1 MIQQGGPILEGR
13 RRLLLAACFALAA
26 LALASLVLTADSQ
39 PTDARLLFGLW
50 RARDLGLAVSLLV
63 GAGALLAAA
72 ASRSAFLAFL
82 ATGISTAAMY
92 ALLEAAGAVG
102 LVSWP
107 ALFGS
112 RAQALGTKPVPHL
125 DIAGTTFQDTA
136 SRWGLPSEPIVF
148 HYRTDRHGFR
158 NDTDRAEADIYLLG
172 DSVLVAA
179 LLPFADTV
187 AARLEQ
193 TTRRS
198 VKQIALIGTGPQE
211 QHRLFRDARLD
222 VSGRRVIQFVFEDND
237 LRDSRRFR
245 RGGRGASPSWTED
258 TLAHQVV
265 LVLQRFT
272 QPVAGAAALRT
283 CRIGGQNYTFLWGR
297 HSFAGLEEE
306 CGAISDD
313 LLGFAAEVRA
323 GGGEFG
329 VVFVP
334 SKLRVLGPLCS
345 FPASSALRDYAS
357 HLGPLREHLRKWSAA
372 NAIALLDL
380 TEPLQEAARAG
391 RIPWFWGDTHWNAEG
406 HAVAARTLSAWA
418 PSK

>member
-1 MIQQGGPILEGR
+1 V
-13 RRLLLAACFALAA
+13 LLVCCCALAA
-26 LALASLVLTADSQ
+26 LALVSLVVSADSRPSDQ
-39 PTDARLLFGLW
+39 RLLFGLW
-50 RARDLGLAVSLLV
+50 RVRDLLLAAVLFIA
-63 GAGALLAAA
+63 AGGLLAAA
-72 ASRSAFLAFL
+72 ASRAAFLGFL

-92 ALLEAAGAVG
+92 VLLEAVGAVG

-112 RAQALGTKPVPHL
+112 RTPALGTKPVAHL
-125 DIAGTTFQDTA
+125 DVAGTTYQDTA
-136 SRWGLPSEPIVF
+136 SRWGLPSEPIAF
-148 HYRTDRHGFR
+148 RYRTDRHGFR

-193 TTRRS
+193 TTRKS
-198 VKQIALIGTGPQE
+198 VKQVALIGTGPQE
-211 QHRLFRDARLD
+211 QHRLFRDARLE

-245 RGGRGASPSWTED
+245 GASRGAPPSWTED
-258 TLAHQVV
+258 TLAQQVV

-283 CRIGGQNYTFLWGR
+283 CRIGGQDYTFLWGR

-313 LLGFAAEVRA
+313 LLRFAAEVRA
-323 GGGEFG
+323 GGGEFA

>member
-1 MIQQGGPILEGR
+1 MTAR
-13 RRLLLAACFALAA
+13 RRRVLLVCCCALAA
-26 LALASLVLTADSQ
+26 LALVSLVVSADSRPSDQ
-39 PTDARLLFGLW
+39 RLLFGLW
-50 RARDLGLAVSLLV
+50 RVRDLLLAAVLFIA
-63 GAGALLAAA
+63 AGGLLAAA
-72 ASRSAFLAFL
+72 ASRAAFLGFL

-107 ALFGS
+107 AVFGS
-112 RAQALGTKPVPHL
+112 RTPALGTKPVPHL

-136 SRWGLPSEPIVF
+136 SRWGLPSEPISF
-148 HYRTDRHGFR
+148 RYRTDRHGFR

-179 LLPFADTV
+179 LLPFPDTV

-198 VKQIALIGTGPQE
+198 VMQIALIGTGPQE
-211 QHRLFRDARLD
+211 QHRLFRDARLE

-245 RGGRGASPSWTED
+245 RGSGNESQSWTED
-258 TLAHQVV
+258 TLAYQVI

-272 QPVAGAAALRT
+272 QPVAGAAALRS
-283 CRIGGQNYTFLWGR
+283 CKIGEQSYTFLWGR
-297 HSFAGLEEE
+297 HSFAGIEEE
-306 CGAISDD
+306 ADAISEG
-313 LLGFAAEVRA
+313 LLRFAAEVRA
-323 GGGEFG
+323 RGGQFA

-334 SKLRVLGPLCS
+334 SKLRVLGPLCT

-357 HLGPLREHLRKWSAA
+357 HLGPLRDHLRKWSAA

-406 HAVAARTLSAWA
+406 HAVAAHALSAWA

>member
-1 MIQQGGPILEGR
+1 MTDKGVPVHVR
-13 RRLLLAACFALAA
+13 RRRVLLACCFALAA
-26 LALASLVLTADSQ
+26 LALASLVVSADTR
-39 PTDARLLFGLW
+39 PTDQRLLFGLW
-50 RARDLGLAVSLLV
+50 RVRDLALAAALFIA
-63 GAGALLAAA
+63 AGGSLAAA
-72 ASRSAFLAFL
+72 ASRAAFLGFL

-92 ALLEAAGAVG
+92 VLLEAAGAVG

-112 RAQALGTKPVPHL
+112 RTPALGTKPVAHL
-125 DIAGTTFQDTA
+125 DVAGTTYQDTA
-136 SRWGLPSEPIVF
+136 SRWGLPSEPIAF
-148 HYRTDRHGFR
+148 RYRTDRHGFR

-193 TTRRS
+193 TTRKS
-198 VKQIALIGTGPQE
+198 VKQVALIGTGPQE
-211 QHRLFRDARLD
+211 QHRLFRDARLE

-245 RGGRGASPSWTED
+245 GASRGAPPSWTED
-258 TLAHQVV
+258 TLAQQVV

-313 LLGFAAEVRA
+313 LLRFAAEVRA
-323 GGGEFG
+323 GGGEFA

>member
-1 MIQQGGPILEGR
+1 MTDKGDPILVR
-13 RRLLLAACFALAA
+13 RRRVLLACCFALAA
-26 LALASLVLTADSQ
+26 LALASLVASADSRPSDQ
-39 PTDARLLFGLW
+39 RLLFGLW
-50 RARDLGLAVSLLV
+50 RGRDLVLAASLLI
-63 GAGALLAAA
+63 GAGAVLAAA
-72 ASRSAFLAFL
+72 VSRSALLGFL

-92 ALLEAAGAVG
+92 ALLEAAGAIG

-107 ALFGS
+107 AVFGL
-112 RAQALGTKPVPHL
+112 RAPALGTKPVPHL

-148 HYRTDRHGFR
+148 RYRTDRHGFR

-245 RGGRGASPSWTED
+245 RGSLGASPSWTED

-272 QPVAGAAALRT
+272 QPVAGAAALRS
-283 CRIGGQNYTFLWGR
+283 CKIGEQTYTFLWGR
-297 HSFAGLEEE
+297 HSFAGIEEE
-306 CGAISDD
+306 AGAISDH
-313 LLGFAAEVRA
+313 LLRFAAEVRA
-323 GGGEFG
+323 RGGEFA

-357 HLGPLREHLRKWSAA
+357 HFGPLREHLRKWSAA
-372 NAIALLDL
+372 NGIALLDL
-380 TEPLQEAARAG
+380 TEPLLEAARAG

-406 HAVAARTLSAWA
+406 HAVAARALSAWA